1 MSEDSDNMRC
11 PGPQGKGIAS
21 AGNATAADTI
31 RSDYFTP
38 QQLAEGIGISLR
50 TLLRWQQLRIAP
62 PRTCVGGKRL
72 YRKSAVEAWLRAR
85 EEPEVRK
92 GRRA

>member
-1 MSEDSDNMRC
+1 MSENSDNMRC
-11 PGPQGKGIAS
+11 LERQGKGIAS
-21 AGNATAADTI
+21 VGNATAADAI
-31 RSDYFTP
+31 RADYFTP
-38 QQLAEGIGISLR
+38 RQLAEGIGISLR

-85 EEPEVRK
+85 EEPEARK